1 VAVQEEMRNIL
12 KETTK
17 GAAPIVISTTR
28 VKMSICVD
36 FTVVNHPKERFAA
49 RRSSIVPDIIRESIV
64 REVGEGEAIKSRSS
78 RCRVLQAPDGALVCK
93 KRMGADRCKEIAK
106 ISNLRLSGGSQTR
119 PE

>member
-1 VAVQEEMRNIL
+1 MRNIL

-49 RRSSIVPDIIRESIV
+49 RSSIVPDIIRESII

-106 ISNLRLSGGSQTR
+106 ISKLRLSGGSQTR